1 MFYVILAVL
10 SVIVFTIFCLAV
22 SEKKTV
28 VTITAKFIDAAFAGI
43 GAGLTTVYL
52 AKYLTTLIS

>member
-22 SEKKTV
+22 SEKRTV
-28 VTITAKFIDAAFAGI
+28 ITIAARFIDAAFAGI